1 MKIKTQVS
9 TTLGGMVLMLVL
21 IAAGGYMA
29 ATIVNKAGSII
40 PTALVPGIQNYND
53 IRYKTLEIA
62 LYVYEGELNKVSTS
76 AKTLR
81 PRVVT
86 FGTIAPTSPFLGD
99 PILQKGLSYISN
111 TLSTVIDT
119 ALLQKAGQAP
129 SSDFLAAVKAMEA
142 MDAQANEIIQ
152 YLVDSTTTTINQV
165 IANIVKALVAASL
178 TIVLIATAMGWL
190 LTRKL
195 SRGLGNLQRSF
206 HQISEGDL
214 LAEADALS
222 KDEFGEI
229 ATYFN
234 NLAGNLKSTI
244 SQLASMMNT
253 LGELSARFRESGVLF
268 QDRAQQTSDETQQV
282 ATAMTEMAATIREV
296 AQNAELTSNQ
306 AQTASEEA
314 DVARKQVATS
324 VARSRSLQEQ
334 MSGISDQVLLL
345 KDKTASISS
354 VIDVIQSIAEQTNL
368 LALNAAIEAARAGEQ
383 GRGFAVVADEVRSL
397 ATRTGQ
403 STQEI
408 VDVIKSLQSMA
419 ESTSTQ
425 ISQGREGVEQN
436 AQSITEIET
445 SLVTILNNISS
456 ISDMNHQ
463 VATNSQ
469 EQSHVAEDMNTNVV
483 RISDLAEK
491 NAEQTEQ
498 INEDINTIDQ
508 LTQRVRNLIEKF
520 QY

>member
-9 TTLGGMVLMLVL
+9 ATLCGMVLMLIV
-21 IAAGGYMA
+21 IATGGYLA
-29 ATIVNKAGSII
+29 ATVVNKAASII
-40 PTALVPGIQNYND
+40 PTALVPGVQNYND
-53 IRYKTLEIA
+53 MRFKTLEVA
-62 LYVYEGELNKVSTS
+62 LYVYQGELGKIGSLE
-76 AKTLR
+76 KTLR

-86 FGTIAPTSPFLGD
+86 FGTIAEDSPYLGD
-99 PILQKGLSYISN
+99 KVLEKGLASISKKM
-111 TLSTVIDT
+111 LDVIDT
-119 ALLQKAGQAP
+119 AKVLKSGQPP
-129 SSDFLAAVKAMEA
+129 SPEFLVALKTFEA
-142 MDAQANEIIQ
+142 MDSEATEVIQ
-152 YLVDSTTTTINQV
+152 YLVDSTTTKINDV
-165 IANIVKALVAASL
+165 IATIVKSLVIASL
-178 TIVLIATAMGWL
+178 VIVVLATSAGWT

-195 SRGLGNLQRSF
+195 SLGLRNLQQSF
-206 HQISEGDL
+206 HQISDGDL
-214 LAEADALS
+214 LAQADASS

-234 NLAGNLKSTI
+234 SLAGNLKNTI

-253 LGELSARFRESGVLF
+253 LAELSGRFKQSGKSF
-268 QDRAQQTSDETQQV
+268 QERAQQTSDETQQV

-296 AQNAELTSNQ
+296 AQNAELTANQ
-306 AQTASEEA
+306 AQTASDEA
-314 DVARKQVATS
+314 AVARKQVETS
-324 VARSRSLQEQ
+324 VSRSRNLQTQ
-334 MSGISDQVLLL
+334 MGGISEQVLLL

-354 VIDVIQSIAEQTNL
+354 VIDVIQGIAEQTNL

-425 ISQGREGVEQN
+425 ISQGQEGVEQN

-456 ISDMNHQ
+456 ISEMNHQ

-498 INEDINTIDQ
+498 INQDIHTIDE
-508 LTQRVRNLIEKF
+508 LTQRVRGLIAKF